1 MNQTRQTSLQDRL
14 SAMIRSLTVG
24 AAAALAFYCVFFSPL
39 IDQKESIAAA
49 AQSKSD
55 RGGGD
60 RGENDQSNR
69 GDRDGSDNR
78 SERSRDKGSGDRGE
92 NDQGDRGGRDGSGNR
107 KERSRDRDS
116 GEHGNSDNLS
126 SESNQS
132 EEDPPDRAES
142 SAETR
147 KENETLSIHTPK
159 SSNSGNKLIPS
170 RPRFRGDSEPQS
182 EPLSAGEER
191 EAIDNGWK

>member
-14 SAMIRSLTVG
+14 SAMIRSLTVA
-24 AAAALAFYCVFFSPL
+24 AAAALAFSCVFFSPL

-69 GDRDGSDNR
+69 G
-78 SERSRDKGSGDRGE
+78 
-92 NDQGDRGGRDGSGNR
+92 GRDGSGNR
-107 KERSRDRDS
+107 NERSRDRDS